1 MAYTIAIAGKGGT
14 GKSTIAGIII
24 RIIKEKKLGS
34 VLGIDADPNSNLAE
48 FLGEK
53 TGETIG
59 TVLDELASH
68 PDKIPSGMTKDR
80 FLEYQVQTIVQ
91 ECEGFDLLTMGRPEG
106 PGCYC
111 YVNNVL
117 RNVMAKLTKDYDY
130 VVIDNEAGLEH
141 FSRKTTGCVSVLLVV
156 SDATVAGLRA
166 AKRIRELIGELKIKT
181 QKRFLVIND
190 YEKKIEKEKLDSVGL
205 DLIGRIPKDRQI
217 ATLSSKGESLFK
229 LKKSSSF
236 YEGLDKIIDNIIE

>member
-24 RIIKEKKLGS
+24 RLIKEKKLGS

-53 TGETIG
+53 TDHTIG
-59 TVLDELASH
+59 TILDELASH

-80 FLEYQVQTIVQ
+80 FLEYQVQTIVR

-117 RNVMAKLTKDYDY
+117 RNVMAKFTKDYDY

-141 FSRKTTGCVSVLLVV
+141 FSRKTTGQADVLLVV

-181 QKRFLVIND
+181 NKKFLIIND
-190 YEKKIEKEKLDSVGL
+190 YEKKIEKERLDPVGL
-205 DLIGRIPKDRQI
+205 DLIGQLPKDEQVSG
-217 ATLSSKGESLFK
+217 LSSKGESLFK
-229 LKKSSSF
+229 LKKNSSF
-236 YEGLDKIIDNIIE
+236 YESLDQIIDNIID